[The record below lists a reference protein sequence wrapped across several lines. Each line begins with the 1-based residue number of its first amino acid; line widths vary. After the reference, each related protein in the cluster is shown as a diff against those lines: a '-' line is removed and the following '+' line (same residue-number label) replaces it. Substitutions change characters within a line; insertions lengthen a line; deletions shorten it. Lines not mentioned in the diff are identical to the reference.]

1 MKKELKTAKIVVNGC
16 GAAGTAIGRLL
27 VNMGAE
33 NVIMMLHHGVLCEGC
48 DNHGRPLDR
57 VQEALSHTTN
67 KNKEQGTLADI
78 ARGADVLIGVS
89 APGVFTPEIIK
100 SMAKDAIVFG
110 LANPVPE
117 VMYDVAKTAG
127 ARVAGTG
134 RSDSPNQ
141 VNNVIVFPGVFRGA
155 IDVRAKE
162 INEAMKIAA
171 VYAISDLIE
180 DKDLREDYVIPAAF
194 DPRVAPAVAAAVAKA
209 AMDTGVARV
218 QVDPED
224 VRKKTA
230 ERLAR
235 NKRIDEAAAKVK

>member
-1 MKKELKTAKIVVNGC
+1 
-16 GAAGTAIGRLL
+16 
-27 VNMGAE
+27 
-33 NVIMMLHHGVLCEGC
+33 
-48 DNHGRPLDR
+48 
-57 VQEALSHTTN
+57 
-67 KNKEQGTLADI
+67 
-78 ARGADVLIGVS
+78 
-89 APGVFTPEIIK
+89 
-100 SMAKDAIVFG
+100 MAKDAIVFG

-162 INEAMKIAA
+162 INESMKIAA

-209 AMDTGVARV
+209 AMETGVARV

>member
-1 MKKELKTAKIVVNGC
+1 MDI
-16 GAAGTAIGRLL
+16 
-27 VNMGAE
+27 
-33 NVIMMLHHGVLCEGC
+33 
-48 DNHGRPLDR
+48 PL
-57 VQEALSHTTN
+57 
-67 KNKEQGTLADI
+67 
-78 ARGADVLIGVS
+78 
-89 APGVFTPEIIK
+89 P
-100 SMAKDAIVFG
+100 IVFG

-162 INEAMKIAA
+162 INESMKIAA

-209 AMDTGVARV
+209 AMETGVARV